1 MAAALR
7 RGESEVTDEDLIA
20 QIQARTFA
28 GLVSATDRTSGL
40 TADRWP
46 TPSACSIA
54 AVGFALT
61 CWVAG
66 ASRGWM
72 PRINAADLT
81 ARALR
86 TLETAPQG
94 DAADGVSGTR
104 GWFYH
109 FLNMQTGLRAGAC
122 ELSTID
128 TALLMAGA
136 LTAAR
141 YFDGQ
146 DPAEVEIRERTQRM
160 MARIDW
166 AFALRPSGR
175 FALGWSPEGGFI
187 PYEWGGYNEAMLL
200 YVLALGAENSPVP
213 EAAWE
218 AWCASYPKSWTTAP
232 APHLAFGP
240 MFGHQYSQL
249 WIDFRGVQ
257 DRFMRE
263 AGLDYFENSRRAVLA
278 QQVYARDNPGRWNGY
293 GEDAWGL
300 TACDG
305 PGTFTRLR
313 GFSLKSFRA
322 YSARGAWDF
331 DDGTLAPTAVAASLP
346 FAPEAVTP
354 ALRRMIE
361 DHGPAIY
368 GPHGFQDAFNPSV
381 VKAPPDHGE
390 VKPMTGWVSRD
401 MLGID
406 QGPIVAM
413 IENHRSGLIWRLM
426 REEPVIR
433 RGLERAGFQGGW
445 L

>member
-1 MAAALR
+1 M
-7 RGESEVTDEDLIA
+7 TDEDLIA

-54 AVGFALT
+54 AVGFAFT

-66 ASRGWM
+66 ASRGWLT
-72 PRINAADLT
+72 REIAADMT

-94 DAADGVSGTR
+94 DAAQGVSGTR

-109 FLNMQTGLRAGAC
+109 FLNMDTGLRASDC

-128 TALLMAGA
+128 TALLLAGA

-141 YFDGQ
+141 YFDGRV
-146 DPAEVEIRERTQRM
+146 PLEVEIRERTGRL
-160 MARIDW
+160 MAQVDW

-175 FALGWSPEGGFI
+175 FALGWKPESGFI

-213 EAAWE
+213 PTAWE
-218 AWCASYPKSWTTAP
+218 AWCASYPRSWTNEP
-232 APHLAFGP
+232 VPHLAFGP
-240 MFGHQYSQL
+240 MFGHQYSHL
-249 WIDFRGVQ
+249 WIDFRGIQ

-263 AGLDYFENSRRAVLA
+263 AGIDYFENSRRAVLT
-278 QQVYARDNPGRWNGY
+278 QQAYARDNPGRWNGY
-293 GEDAWGL
+293 GVDAWGL

-305 PGTFTRLR
+305 PGHFTRLR
-313 GFSLKSFRA
+313 GFSLKTFKA
-322 YSARGAWDF
+322 YSARGAYDF

-346 FAPEAVTP
+346 FVPEEVTP

-381 VKAPPDHGE
+381 DRAPPEFGE
-390 VKPMTGWVSRD
+390 VKPMTGWVGKD